1 MNDQFLAS
9 STAFRSAK
17 AILVGGVNSPVRAFK
32 GVGGDP
38 LFFERASGAYLFSVD
53 SVRYID
59 FVMSW
64 GAILLGHADDS
75 VEQAVVNA
83 IKNGTSFGA
92 PTQLETNLASEIQS
106 RYPSMEKIRF
116 VNSGTEAGMS
126 VIRLARGYTKKP
138 KIIKFSGCYH
148 GHADALLVSAGSG
161 GLTLGVPDS
170 DGVSPDVVRDTIS
183 LPYNNVDALRQ
194 AVMQFGTEIAAI
206 IMEPITGNMGVI
218 SPSDLFLKEIESA
231 RQHTGAL
238 LIFDEVMCG
247 FRVHDYGAQGLLDIR
262 PDLTMLGKVI
272 GGGLPC
278 GAYGGR
284 SDIMACVSP
293 EGGVYQAGTLSGN
306 PVVMSAGFAAIQK
319 IKSSDLI
326 NTLIKQT
333 TSFCDELRE
342 ATIDHNVSVSQ
353 VGSMFSLFFRKELP
367 QSLEDVQQSDT
378 ERFKRFFH
386 QLIQRQIYFPP
397 SPYEACFTSASHH
410 SDIYQTALSNIIDVI
425 RTL

>member
-1 MNDQFLAS
+1 MNNQFAAS
-9 STAFRSAK
+9 EIAFRSAK

-38 LFFERASGAYLFSVD
+38 LFFDQASGAYLMSVD

-64 GAILLGHADDS
+64 GAILLGHADCA
-75 VEQAVVNA
+75 VEHAVVDA
-83 IKNGTSFGA
+83 IKKGTSFGA
-92 PTQLETNLASEIQS
+92 PTRLETNLANEIQS

-126 VIRLARGYTKKP
+126 VIRLARGFTKKQ

-148 GHADALLVSAGSG
+148 GHADPLLVSAGSG

-170 DGVSPDVVRDTIS
+170 DGVSPDVVKDTIS

-194 AVMQFGTEIAAI
+194 TVMQFPSDIAAI

-218 SPSDLFLKEIESA
+218 APSDLFLKEIQSA
-231 RQHTGAL
+231 RQSTGAL

-247 FRVHDYGAQGLLDIR
+247 FRVHDYGAQGLLDVS

-284 SDIMACVSP
+284 ADIMACVSP

-306 PVVMSAGFAAIQK
+306 PVVMSAGLAAIQK
-319 IKSSDLI
+319 IKSGDLI
-326 NTLIKQT
+326 NSVATHT
-333 TSFCDELRE
+333 TNFCNELRG
-342 ATIDHNVSVSQ
+342 ALTDHHVSVSQ

-378 ERFKRFFH
+378 ERFKQFFH
-386 QLIQRQIYFPP
+386 KLIQRKIYFPP
-397 SPYEACFTSASHH
+397 SPYEACFTSASH
-410 SDIYQTALSNIIDVI
+410 DLGIYQTALSHIIDII